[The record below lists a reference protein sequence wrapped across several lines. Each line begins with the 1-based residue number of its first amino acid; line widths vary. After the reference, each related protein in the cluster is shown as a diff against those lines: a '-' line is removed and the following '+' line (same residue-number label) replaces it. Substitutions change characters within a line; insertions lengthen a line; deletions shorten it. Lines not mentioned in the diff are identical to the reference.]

1 MVTHPSTCF
10 GANYSVA
17 SFKTWS
23 TSIFY
28 PEMGIM
34 SVREGS
40 KNYYLLSKEN
50 ILNGRRQTAPN
61 PISPQRHAISSTWL
75 VEKYPTHPYCFTMIW
90 WPEVVGCTRNK
101 YIVRSPIPALKRRDD
116 SNIATSV
123 NSGVPSSQSWSKSIY
138 NPGNKRPPKTTASFQ
153 NELKHVYTDRPA
165 ANLSQWQAPKF
176 AHGWFRT
183 YCSPTYIHYDWVVNA
198 LKIKYDSKIS
208 HRSTIWYLGGLT
220 SEFPWNPDY
229 LWPWI

>member
-123 NSGVPSSQSWSKSIY
+123 NSGVPSSQSWSESIY
-138 NPGNKRPPKTTASFQ
+138 NP
-153 NELKHVYTDRPA
+153 PA
-165 ANLSQWQAPKF
+165 TRDPRRLLPRFKMNWSMCTQIAPQLISPNDKPLNS
-176 AHGWFRT
+176 HMVGLEHTVHLHTSTMIGW
-183 YCSPTYIHYDWVVNA
+183 
-198 LKIKYDSKIS
+198 
-208 HRSTIWYLGGLT
+208 
-220 SEFPWNPDY
+220 
-229 LWPWI
+229 